1 LTILVVAT
9 GGTIASLPDPET
21 GAVRPAVGAEE
32 LVAGVPELAE
42 IDELEVVEL
51 DRVNGWNVT
60 PAKMLEVARCLN
72 ERLAASEVRGAVVTH
87 GTDTVEET
95 TFVCDLLVEGDK
107 PVAFA
112 AAMRSGAEPAADGPR
127 NLICA
132 ARVAAADDAAGLGA
146 VLVMNDE
153 VHAAR
158 WAVKTDSYRVSA
170 FSSPGHGPLGHATP
184 ERLAIRSRP
193 ERFTIAPPGRLGR
206 EVAVVKTYTG
216 MGEGLIDAVLADT
229 GAAGLVLEGTGAG
242 NVPGAALP
250 GIARAAER
258 GLPVVVATRTATG
271 GTIPIYGGPGG
282 GVTLRELGV
291 AGAGGLTAAKA
302 RLLLMIAL
310 EHVGGRSGALPLF
323 RQAAEALAPGAFGPD

>member
-1 LTILVVAT
+1 MTILVVAT

-32 LVAGVPELAE
+32 LVAGVPGLAE

-60 PAKMLEVARCLN
+60 PAKMLEVASCLR
-72 ERLAASEVRGAVVTH
+72 ERLAAPEVRGAVVTH

-95 TFVCDLLVEGDK
+95 AFVCDLLVDGDK

-112 AAMRSGAEPAADGPR
+112 AAMRSGAEVAADGPR

-132 ARVAAADDAAGLGA
+132 ARVAAAEEAAGLGA

-170 FSSPGHGPLGHATP
+170 FASPGHGPVGHVTP

-193 ERFTIAPPGRLGR
+193 QRFTIAPPERLGR
-206 EVAVVKTYTG
+206 AVPVVKTFTG
-216 MGEGLIDAVLADT
+216 MGERLIDAVLADSD
-229 GAAGLVLEGTGAG
+229 AAGLVLEGTGAG
-242 NVPGAALP
+242 NVPGAAVP
-250 GIARAAER
+250 GISRAIER
-258 GLPVVVATRTATG
+258 GLPVVVATRTAGG

-282 GVTLRELGV
+282 GVTLRELGA

-302 RLLLMIAL
+302 RLLLMVAL
-310 EHVGGRSGALPLF
+310 EDADGEAGALALF
-323 RQAAEALAPGAFGPD
+323 RRAAGVLAPGAFGPG